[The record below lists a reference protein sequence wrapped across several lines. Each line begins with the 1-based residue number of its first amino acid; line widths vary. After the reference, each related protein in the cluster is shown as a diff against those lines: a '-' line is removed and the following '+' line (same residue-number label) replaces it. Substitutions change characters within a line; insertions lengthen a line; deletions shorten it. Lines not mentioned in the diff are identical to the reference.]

1 MYTIKQIRELT
12 NLTEHTIRY
21 YDKEGLIPYLTRTES
36 GIRQFSEDNLEWIN
50 LVCCLR
56 DSGMPVTEIKEFIR
70 ICLSD
75 TDLLDDKKALLLK
88 HRTKILADIA
98 TLENSLSI
106 INYKID
112 HYKEIG
118 IFHMEQK

>member
-1 MYTIKQIRELT
+1 MYTIKQISELT